1 MIYQNIKRLCAEK
14 NISISQ
20 LEKKLNFSNGAI
32 SKWDKSN
39 PSAFS
44 VRRVANCLNVS
55 MEELLNEDGD

>member
-1 MIYQNIKRLCAEK
+1 MIYQNIKRLCTEK

-39 PSAFS
+39 PSVISA
-44 VRRVANCLNVS
+44 RRVANYLNVS

>member
-1 MIYQNIKRLCAEK
+1 MIYRNIKRLCAEK

-39 PSAFS
+39 PSAIS
-44 VRRVANCLNVS
+44 VRRVANYLNVS